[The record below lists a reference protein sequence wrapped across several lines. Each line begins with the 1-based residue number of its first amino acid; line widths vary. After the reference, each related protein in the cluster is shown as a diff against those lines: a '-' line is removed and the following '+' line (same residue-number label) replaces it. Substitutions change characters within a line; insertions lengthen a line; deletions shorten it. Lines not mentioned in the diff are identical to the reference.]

1 MPIFPISFFS
11 FMGCNFTSFSFF
23 SVWHNSHLVIID
35 SLYFHYFYSF
45 IGIGTFFFT
54 NSVKDFAGL
63 NAGILCAGITI
74 DISLD
79 I

>member
-11 FMGCNFTSFSFF
+11 FMSCYFTSFSFF
-23 SVWHNSHLVIID
+23 SVWHNSQQLVIID
-35 SLYFHYFYSF
+35 SFFFIFIYSF
-45 IGIGTFFFT
+45 IGTFFLT
-54 NSVKDFAGL
+54 NSVKDFEGL